1 MKNDMNPKTVTGY
14 EPRFD
19 FDVRRGKVGEDYV
32 GNILGK
38 IANGSVEVKTDYGSN
53 RTGNLYIEF
62 EQQLQNG
69 KWIPSGIASTEAEF
83 WAFAFK
89 NGAVFIETKTLRA
102 LCESYIKSSKT
113 VKRYGEE
120 FAECVGHRAA
130 NSKSNGTRGVKLPV
144 TMLTEAL
151 KNFG

>member
-1 MKNDMNPKTVTGY
+1 MNPKTVTGY

-19 FDVRRGKVGEDYV
+19 FDIRRGKVGEEYV

-53 RTGNLYIEF
+53 KTGNVYVEF

-69 KWIPSGIASTEAEF
+69 KWVPSGIATTKAEF

-89 NGAVFIETKTLRA
+89 NGAVFVETETLRA
-102 LCESYIKSSKT
+102 LCKAYMAESRV
-113 VKRYGEE
+113 VKRYGQE
-120 FAECVGHRAA
+120 FPECVGHRAP
-130 NSKSNGTRGVKLPV
+130 NSKSNGSRGVKLPV
-144 TMLTEAL
+144 AMLTGAL